1 MKSISYAA
9 LLLCLLAAAGSA
21 CAAVVDA
28 ANSAEPKIQEI
39 NFTILDPGDHHL
51 MGHARYR
58 SEHRNGYTIL
68 IGKNEYKDGEHDV
81 EREELAFKSG
91 ELPTMLKFDHDFF
104 NPDGS
109 RKLVAR
115 ADPRSGE
122 AACINYQ
129 SGQKH
134 EVSKKLSF
142 PPDTYVGA
150 AAVVLMETAFRKGR
164 DQVDF
169 HTFDCTPGP
178 SIIAVTAHRGEEDEQ
193 WERYPKPLVRVK
205 LTAKLGW
212 LDFIGNL
219 LPHRNAWFD
228 PRDWQYV
235 GGTIQRYLAT
245 GPQVVLVR
253 NPSSQG
259 ELASSAAR

>member
-1 MKSISYAA
+1 MIKSISYVAFV
-9 LLLCLLAAAGSA
+9 LSLFAAAGSA
-21 CAAVVDA
+21 SGAVFDA
-28 ANSAEPKIQEI
+28 ASSAQPEIQQV
-39 NFTILDPGDHHL
+39 NFTILDPADHHVI
-51 MGHARYR
+51 GHARYR
-58 SEHRNGYTIL
+58 SEHRGGYTIL
-68 IGKNEYKDGEHDV
+68 IGKNEYNDGEHDV
-81 EREELAFKSG
+81 EREEIAFKSG
-91 ELPTMLKFDHDFF
+91 ELPRMLNFEHDFF

-122 AACINYQ
+122 AVCISYR
-129 SGQKH
+129 SRQKH
-134 EVSKKLSF
+134 EISKKLSF

-150 AAVVLMETAFRKGR
+150 AAVVLMETAFRESR
-164 DQVDF
+164 DRIDF

-178 SIIAVTAHRGEEDEQ
+178 SIIAVTAHRGEKDER
-193 WERYPKPLVRVK
+193 WARYPKPLVRVK

-259 ELASSAAR
+259 ELASSAR